1 MYSLLT
7 DKKVPFGF
15 SMDDKK
21 ELLMNVHTKIMENY
35 GNQID
40 AKVNGDNQE
49 DKNKIQEEKD
59 NGMEN

>member
-1 MYSLLT
+1 
-7 DKKVPFGF
+7 
-15 SMDDKK
+15 
-21 ELLMNVHTKIMENY
+21 MNVHTKIMENY